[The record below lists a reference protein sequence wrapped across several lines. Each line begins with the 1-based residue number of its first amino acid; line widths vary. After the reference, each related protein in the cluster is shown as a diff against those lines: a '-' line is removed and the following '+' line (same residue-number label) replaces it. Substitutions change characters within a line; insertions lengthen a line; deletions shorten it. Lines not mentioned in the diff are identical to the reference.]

1 MPTIDF
7 RRCPIS
13 RTPDWLPALRYPAGT
28 PPTLV
33 DHIVSTLSELILSK
47 ADNFHPGERLRIAAL
62 CELFGSSPTPVKE
75 ALRQLEAEGL
85 VVIEPRRGARVAAMS
100 QRDFEEIFQLR
111 VELEAMA
118 LRLLNGRPEPAII
131 AQLQEILAKMQMAVD
146 GDRVIEY
153 HQLDCA
159 FHSLVVSLAGNS
171 RLSGFYTNLMTQY
184 RIRPAYMS
192 TTTPGMT
199 QSLTEHRDLVGALE
213 MGDRSRA
220 KTLVQQHWTN
230 ARLRAE
236 RSGATIE
243 GA

>member
-1 MPTIDF
+1 M
-7 RRCPIS
+7 
-13 RTPDWLPALRYPAGT
+13 PALPYPVGT

-33 DHIVSTLSELILSK
+33 DHIVSTLGELILSK

-62 CELFGSSPTPVKE
+62 CQLFGSSPTPVKE

-85 VVIEPRRGARVAAMS
+85 VTIEPRRGARVATMS

-118 LRLLNGRPEPAII
+118 LRLMNGCLKPSTIE
-131 AQLQEILAKMQMAVD
+131 QFEQMLAEMQVAVD
-146 GDRVIEY
+146 GARVIEY

-159 FHSLVVSLAGNS
+159 FHSLVVDLAGNT

-192 TTTPGMT
+192 TTVPGMV
-199 QSLTEHRDLVGALE
+199 QSLQEHRDLVGALGA
-213 MGDRSRA
+213 GDRSRA
-220 KTLVQQHWTN
+220 RALVRQHWKH

-236 RSGATIE
+236 GSGE
-243 GA
+243 SVEER